1 MANDKINQNEN
12 ILVRVDQQNII
23 HIDPNSVVD
32 SNGQIQ
38 PRLVDA
44 ENLVM
49 YLNLEADLV
58 PRTTFYANNQENPLT
73 SVAQGTFN
81 LLRNQGDKNKFENNF
96 DTNWTETFVSN
107 NNIGRNNTT
116 GGNTIYDPTAQTFGI
131 ESVSIVVKGANNIP
145 QISINFVDVRGKTLF
160 ESPENSPYKAFFH
173 QPWPIFYLTVKGYYG
188 KAIRYRIQLVDFK
201 SKFNGSNGNFE
212 ITTKFVGSTY
222 AFLNDI
228 LFQNA
233 VNAPFMYMVEKQDE
247 PLRVN
252 EKTGFIEKKIS
263 KTTKGYSILTSIY
276 NDYKAKGYI
285 DKDFPVKTLRDLL
298 MTAKGLDKIIET
310 QLFSETVDPGV
321 LTDVAEYDTLLDSF
335 ERSVQSWANRNLN
348 SQETEIKSEKLIGP
362 DGTEKTYRY
371 YRIKKAVNDQ
381 TKTTTGTANPDII
394 TSKDNKLSLQS
405 LINNF
410 IEKAENNTAF
420 GNKIKVTQGKN
431 ALKTTTISID
441 KVRNINSFFTFDGA
455 VYGVAIEKLVDAIKS
470 IQTTFITSRNDVE
483 KGIEDR
489 MNVIISSKDPNLGG
503 FGFKPTIRNIFAV
516 ILANAD
522 TYIRLMK
529 DVHSKAIQKANERK
543 AGLVKPTD
551 GNKNEFFYPWPEVL
565 RKQNNETNVSLYPA
579 DPAIVKETKADNFSL
594 WPEIEFIET
603 YNSVATKRVDP
614 LGKEISSSD
623 LAFVF
628 DNDSD
633 KRNIKNISSLF
644 KINDTIPYTNKSF
657 SNLLYEIYERAF
669 FTTSYNSFT
678 YGSGLD
684 SIVDNEVENLKGSLT
699 YDVDIIELIKNSIKT
714 TDNLI
719 LKMGQIKERVPF
731 FQNKLSTVDYIK
743 GLVDSDFEILDF
755 KETENNTSS
764 DTTTN
769 NLQNAI
775 NDYKIDAYRLN
786 EFPFNSALYY
796 AYLGK
801 EKISEADYKYKNIL
815 TPGKDNSFISSP
827 INPQAWVHKDFT
839 KNIFS
844 RKLKFLQ
851 ITFDGEILDSFENL
865 LNTPY
870 FHKQLY
876 DDFFKGGITDRYAG
890 SAYLLLNS
898 LPYKDM
904 DDLIDFNGTQILMS
918 SLFKEIGA
926 SHFIPYHLM
935 LKWGS
940 QYHRYKKYLKE
951 GVDIIS
957 GATIPIN
964 GSVFFDNGT
973 NTTFN
978 LSGIT
983 PSMSGVTRNSNEY
996 IGLYPYYS
1004 SIFHQI
1010 VNGYSF
1016 YNPSGFTSGSGLPGT
1031 PTSSAVAAE
1040 LFKTTIT
1047 SGITKYSI
1055 NKSVGG
1061 LGYSI
1066 SSFVDNSKFEKDD
1079 KRYTILPSSQINESA
1094 IDIGVNFN
1102 SFESNSLKLIFN
1114 DTVGL
1119 IELTPYDIIYLPE
1132 YNESFK
1138 TVDGLY
1144 SLLGEQ
1150 RKFFDLISV
1159 FSPKMLDEMEEMF
1172 LEFSSLDLTL
1182 DSANNIKNYNTFQGL
1197 LRAISSLPMND
1208 IDFTKDENKKN
1219 IVKNQTKNLEEISQ
1233 ALLENTNLKKLTIG
1247 NPRQI
1252 DNYTLFGFAGLNNN
1266 YSVEP
1271 FNQAQVTQ
1279 QNLNLIELYAGY
1291 NITGSTYSNISNN
1304 LYLNFFQ
1311 VNNIALNEENIY
1323 DHRELAR
1330 IYAGWVKFNRDTDA
1344 AFVPNKLTFVAYI
1357 NTEIIAKQN
1366 DRLANYLDN
1375 MISKLSTLTGATENN
1390 KLTIYHGYNEAK
1402 TTKLDLYQYFKS
1414 FNDKWIAGNAIG
1426 QRYLMEEF
1434 LFLDRANRDIGNE
1447 AYISL
1452 DRLISLSDEKN
1463 IKVDLYSAISI
1474 LIQGT
1479 NFDMRP
1485 LPAYVN
1491 FYGTNSTNKKKISPS
1506 KNLARNLFGTYL
1518 DVDYQD
1524 SSPKIILQYVNG
1536 VSKYLDM
1543 SRVSKEYMFKNDTF
1557 DIKDST
1563 NNPLLIQPK
1572 IFMDADLSKS
1582 NRVVSFEVNFG
1593 DFGQGIF
1600 KEVSLDQS
1608 TYKNTTESAV
1618 AQERLAR
1625 SQGGGGSHQVDI
1637 GLFDIYKTAS
1647 YQCTI
1652 TMMGNVMMQPT
1663 MYFYLANIP
1672 MFEGTYMI
1680 FDVSHQIRENNIQ
1693 TTLTGVRLSSSMLPN
1708 LENSFMSSYRP
1719 LFSKVLS
1726 SAIKK
1731 KQYAKNQLTTEKTI
1745 LLKNNENAKIN
1756 PGNPA
1761 PGEDLDK
1768 IIVKENGFHKDLIP
1782 FNGVKY
1788 NGKEEQFV
1796 QYVERS
1802 ANDKWLRAYV
1812 VRMGGPL
1819 YPIKDNEVMRLISG
1833 LSATPQVE
1841 KTWKDISGSFNE
1853 YYSVRVNLT
1862 RTNKEDIFKYKTQFL
1877 NPKTNATYTLQPLIN
1892 STNNTYNGPIHVGP
1906 PETIGNYGIGM
1917 NTILMKT
1924 LKLNEGDVVYFR
1936 LI

>member
-23 HIDPNSVVD
+23 HIDPNSVID
-32 SNGQIQ
+32 SDGQIQ
-38 PRLVDA
+38 ARLVNH

-73 SVAQGTFN
+73 SIAQGTFN
-81 LLRNQGDKNKFENNF
+81 LLRNQGDKNEFENNF

-107 NNIGRNNTT
+107 NNIGKNNTT
-116 GGNTIYDPTAQTFGI
+116 GSSTIYDPTAQTFGI

-233 VNAPFMYMVEKQDE
+233 VNAPFMYMVEKQNE
-247 PLRVN
+247 PYRVN

-263 KTTKGYSILTSIY
+263 KTTKGYSILTSVY
-276 NDYKAKGYI
+276 NDYKAKGFI

-310 QLFSETVDPGV
+310 QLFSETVDPLV

-335 ERSVQSWANRNLN
+335 ERNVQSWARRNLN
-348 SQETEIKSEKLIGP
+348 SEEAEIKSEKLPGP
-362 DGTEKTYRY
+362 DGAEKTYRY
-371 YRIKKAVNDQ
+371 YRIRKAVNDQ
-381 TKTTTGTANPDII
+381 TKTTTGTASSDII
-394 TSKDNKLSLQS
+394 VNKDNKLSLQGI
-405 LINNF
+405 INNF
-410 IEKAENNTAF
+410 IEKAEKNTAF
-420 GNKIKVTQGKN
+420 GKEIKPNQGKN

-455 VYGVAIEKLVDAIKS
+455 AYGVAIEKLVDAIKS

-565 RKQNNETNVSLYPA
+565 RKQNNETDVSLYPA
-579 DPAIVKETKADNFSL
+579 DPSIVKETKADNFSL

-614 LGKEISSSD
+614 LGKEISASD

-628 DNDSD
+628 DNDSES
-633 KRNIKNISSLF
+633 RNIKNISSFF
-644 KINDTIPYTNKSF
+644 KINNVIPYTNKSF

-669 FTTSYNSFT
+669 YVTSYNSFE
-678 YGSGLD
+678 YSSGLD
-684 SIVDNEVENLKGSLT
+684 SIVDSEVENIKSSLT
-699 YDVDIIELIKNSIKT
+699 YDVDIIELIKNGIKT
-714 TDNLI
+714 KDNLLI
-719 LKMGQIKERVPF
+719 KIGQIKERLPF
-731 FQNKLSTVDYIK
+731 FQNNLPTVDYIK
-743 GLVDSDFEILDF
+743 ELVNSDFEILDF
-755 KETENNTSS
+755 NPADINTSS
-764 DTTTN
+764 DNVSNT
-769 NLQNAI
+769 LQQTL
-775 NDYKIDAYRLN
+775 NDYKIDSYRLN
-786 EFPFNSALYY
+786 EYPFNSSLYES
-796 AYLGK
+796 YLGK
-801 EKISEADYKYKNIL
+801 KLSEADYKYKNIL
-815 TPGKDNSFISSP
+815 TIGKNNSFISSP
-827 INPQAWVHKDFT
+827 VDPQAWVKKNFV

-844 RKLKFLQ
+844 SRLKLYQ
-851 ITFDGEILDSFENL
+851 MTVDSRVIDSFENL
-865 LNTPY
+865 LNTAY

-876 DDFFKGGITDRYAG
+876 DDFFKGGIADRYAG

-904 DDLIDFNGTQILMS
+904 DDLIDFSGTTILMS
-918 SLFKEIGA
+918 SLFKEVGS

-940 QYHRYKKYLKE
+940 QYHRYKKYLKD
-951 GVDIIS
+951 GVDIIG
-957 GATIPIN
+957 GANLPIN
-964 GSVFFDNGT
+964 GSTFFDNGT
-973 NTTFN
+973 NRTFN

-983 PSMSGVTRNSNEY
+983 SSMSGVTYSSNEH
-996 IGLYPYYS
+996 IGLHPYYS

-1010 VNGYSF
+1010 TNGYSF
-1016 YNPSGFTSGSGLPGT
+1016 YNPSGFTSGAGLPGT
-1031 PTSSAVAAE
+1031 PTSADIAVE
-1040 LFKTTIT
+1040 LFKNTIT

-1055 NKSVGG
+1055 NSSIGG
-1061 LGYSI
+1061 SGYSI
-1066 SSFVDNSKFEKDD
+1066 SSFVDNSKFEQSD
-1079 KRYTILPSSQINESA
+1079 KRYTILPSTQINESGL
-1094 IDIGVNFN
+1094 DLVSNFADH
-1102 SFESNSLKLIFN
+1102 ESNSFKIIFN
-1114 DTVGL
+1114 EGTGL
-1119 IELTPYDIIYLPE
+1119 IDLTKYDIPLPN

-1138 TVDGLY
+1138 IVEGVY
-1144 SLLGEQ
+1144 SLIGEQ

-1159 FSPKMLDEMEEMF
+1159 FGPKILDEMEEMF

-1182 DSANNIKNYNTFQGL
+1182 DSANNIKNYKTFQGL
-1197 LRAISSLPMND
+1197 LRAICSLPMD
-1208 IDFTKDENKKN
+1208 GIDFTQDQHKKT
-1219 IVKNQTKNLEEISQ
+1219 IIKNQIKNLEEISKE
-1233 ALLENTNLKKLTIG
+1233 LLADTNLKRLTIG

-1252 DNYTLFGFAGLNNN
+1252 DNYTLFGFSKLINN
-1266 YSVEP
+1266 YSIGSYNS
-1271 FNQAQVTQ
+1271 NQVNQ
-1279 QNLNLIELYAGY
+1279 QNLNLIELYIGS
-1291 NITGSTYSNISNN
+1291 NITGATYSDIPN

-1311 VNNIALNEENIY
+1311 VNNIELNEENIY

-1330 IYAGWVKFNRDTDA
+1330 IYAGWVKLNRDTVPL
-1344 AFVPNKLTFVAYI
+1344 FVPSNSAFTTYI

-1366 DRLANYLDN
+1366 KRLNDYLDN
-1375 MISKLSTLTGATENN
+1375 AIRKIATIEGTTENN

-1402 TTKLDLYQYFKS
+1402 TTKLDLYQFFKS

-1434 LFLDRANRDIGNE
+1434 LFLDRANRDIGDT

-1452 DRLISLSDEKN
+1452 DRLVSLSDERN

-1491 FYGTNSTNKKKISPS
+1491 FYGTNSTNKKKLTPS
-1506 KNLARNLFGTYL
+1506 RGLAKNLFGTHL

-1543 SRVSKEYMFKNDTF
+1543 SRVSKEYMFKNDAF

-1563 NNPLLIQPK
+1563 KNPLLIEPK

-1600 KEVSLDQS
+1600 KEISLDQS
-1608 TYKNTTESAV
+1608 TYKNTTESAL

-1680 FDVSHQIRENNIQ
+1680 FDVSHQIRENTIQ

-1731 KQYAKNQLTTEKTI
+1731 KQYASNQLTTEKTI
-1745 LLKNNENAKIN
+1745 LLKNNQNANIN
-1756 PGNPA
+1756 PGNPTS
-1761 PGEDLDK
+1761 GEDLDK
-1768 IIVKENGFHKDLIP
+1768 IIVKENGFYKDLIP

-1788 NGKEEQFV
+1788 NGKEEKFV
-1796 QYVERS
+1796 QYIERS
-1802 ANDKWLRAYV
+1802 TNDKWLRASV

-1819 YPIKDNEVMRLISG
+1819 FPIKDTEVMRLISG
-1833 LSATPQVE
+1833 LSANPQ
-1841 KTWKDISGSFNE
+1841 KQITWKDISGSLSE
-1853 YYSVRVNLT
+1853 YYSARVNIT
-1862 RTNKEDIFKYKTQFL
+1862 RTNSEDIFKYKTEFL
-1877 NPKTNATYTLQPLIN
+1877 NPKTSTTHILESLVN
-1892 STNNTYNGPIHVGP
+1892 STSNIYNGPVHVGP

-1917 NTILMKT
+1917 SSILMKT

>member
-1 MANDKINQNEN
+1 MANDRINQNEN

-23 HIDPNSVVD
+23 HVDPNSVVD

-38 PRLVDA
+38 TRLVDH

-58 PRTTFYANNQENPLT
+58 PRTTFYADNQENPLT

-81 LLRNQGDKNKFENNF
+81 LLRNQGDKNEFENNF

-107 NNIGRNNTT
+107 SNIGKNNTT
-116 GGNTIYDPTAQTFGI
+116 GGNTVYDPTAQTFGI

-233 VNAPFMYMVEKQDE
+233 VNAPFMYMVEKQNE
-247 PLRVN
+247 PYRVN

-263 KTTKGYSILTSIY
+263 KTTKGYSILSSIY
-276 NDYKAKGYI
+276 SDYKAKGYI

-335 ERSVQSWANRNLN
+335 ERRVQSWANKNLN
-348 SQETEIKSEKLIGP
+348 SQETEIKSEELPGP
-362 DGTEKTYRY
+362 DGTNKIYRY
-371 YRIKKAVNDQ
+371 YRLRKAVNDQ
-381 TKTTTGTANPDII
+381 TKVSSGPVSAEVI
-394 TSKDNKLSLQS
+394 TSKDDKLSLQS
-405 LINNF
+405 IIDDF
-410 IEKAENNTAF
+410 ISKAEKNTAF
-420 GNKIKVTQGKN
+420 GKEIKTNKGKN
-431 ALKTTTISID
+431 PLKTTPISVD
-441 KVRNINSFFTFDGA
+441 RVRNINDFFTFDGS
-455 VYGVAIEKLVDAIKS
+455 VYGVAVEKLVDAIKS
-470 IQTTFITSRNDVE
+470 IQTTFINSRNDVE
-483 KGIEDR
+483 KKIEEE
-489 MNVIISSKDPNLGG
+489 MNKIISNPDPSLGG

-529 DVHSKAIQKANERK
+529 DVHSKAIQKANDRK
-543 AGLVKPTD
+543 AGIPMLEKS
-551 GNKNEFFYPWPEVL
+551 KESFYPWPEVL
-565 RKQNNETNVSLYPA
+565 KKQNSETNVSFYPA
-579 DPAIVKETKADNFSL
+579 DPAIVKETKADDFSL
-594 WPEIEFIET
+594 WPEVEFIET

-614 LGKEISSSD
+614 LSGKEISSSD
-623 LAFVF
+623 LSFVF
-628 DNDSD
+628 DNDPD
-633 KRNIKNISSLF
+633 KRNVKSVSSLF
-644 KINDTIPYTNKSF
+644 KINNVIPYTNKSII
-657 SNLLYEIYERAF
+657 NLLYEIYERAF
-669 FTTSYNSFT
+669 YNTSYNNFE
-678 YGSGLD
+678 YGKGLD
-684 SIVDNEVENLKGSLT
+684 EIVTNELETIQSSLENDIDIRDVLSKEIKSTEILT
-699 YDVDIIELIKNSIKT
+699 NKLIT
-714 TDNLI
+714 R
-719 LKMGQIKERVPF
+719 ERYPF
-731 FQNKLSTVDYIK
+731 FQNRLSTTDYIK
-743 GLVDSDFEILDF
+743 ELVDKDFELIDF
-755 KETENNTSS
+755 NTSDINS
-764 DTTTN
+764 AADSGYTK
-769 NLQNAI
+769 LQEESINKYAI
-775 NDYKIDAYRLN
+775 EPYRLN
-786 EFPFNSALYY
+786 EFPFNSTLYESY
-796 AYLGK
+796 IGKKLGN
-801 EKISEADYKYKNIL
+801 SDYEFKNVL
-815 TPGKDNSFISSP
+815 TVGNNNTFISSP
-827 INPQAWVHKDFT
+827 IKPEAWVNSNFT

-844 RKLKFLQ
+844 NKIKLNT
-851 ITFDGEILDSFENL
+851 ITQTGDVLDLYENL

-876 DDFFKGGITDRYAG
+876 NDFFKGGVTNRYVG

-898 LPYKDM
+898 LPFKEM
-904 DDLIDFNGTQILMS
+904 DDLIDFNGTPILMS
-918 SLFKEIGA
+918 SLFKEVGA
-926 SHFIPYHLM
+926 SHFIPHHLI
-935 LKWGS
+935 LKWGA
-940 QYHRYKKYLKE
+940 QYHRYKTYLRD

-957 GATIPIN
+957 GATTPIN
-964 GSVFFDNGT
+964 GSIFFDNGT

-983 PSMSGVTRNSNEY
+983 PSMSGVTYNSNKY
-996 IGLYPYYS
+996 IGISPYYFG
-1004 SIFHQI
+1004 IFHQI

-1016 YNPSGFTSGSGLPGT
+1016 YNPSGFTEM
-1031 PTSSAVAAE
+1031 AASTTNAAS
-1040 LFKTTIT
+1040 LYANTIT
-1047 SGITKYSI
+1047 SGITKYSVNAAI
-1055 NKSVGG
+1055 GSP
-1061 LGYSI
+1061 GYSI
-1066 SSFVDNSKFEKDD
+1066 SSFVDNSKFEALD
-1079 KRYTILPSSQINESA
+1079 KRYTILPSAQIYDSA
-1094 IDIGVNFN
+1094 INLETNFN
-1102 SFESNSLKLIFN
+1102 SFLQDSFKIIFDN
-1114 DTVGL
+1114 PGMYVD
-1119 IELTPYDIIYLPE
+1119 LTPYSVFYLPE

-1138 TVDGLY
+1138 TVAGTY
-1144 SLLGEQ
+1144 SLIGEQ

-1159 FSPKMLDEMEEMF
+1159 FSPDLLDEMEQRF

-1182 DSANNIKNYNTFQGL
+1182 DSANNFKNYNTFQGL
-1197 LRAISSLPMND
+1197 LRAICSLPMDN
-1208 IDFTKDENKKN
+1208 IDFSKDEHKTN
-1219 IVKNQTKNLEEISQ
+1219 VAKNQIKNLEQITQSI
-1233 ALLENTNLKKLTIG
+1233 LENINLKKLTIG

-1252 DNYTLFGFAGLNNN
+1252 DNYVLAGFAGYSEN
-1266 YSVEP
+1266 YSVGQ
-1271 FNQAQVTQ
+1271 FDSSQVTQ
-1279 QNLNLIELYAGY
+1279 QNLKLIELFVGY

-1311 VNNIALNEENIY
+1311 VNDIELNEQNIY

-1330 IYAGWVKFNRDTDA
+1330 IYAGWVKSNRDVSTG
-1344 AFVPNKLTFVAYI
+1344 FTPSNSTFVTYVKD
-1357 NTEIIAKQN
+1357 EIVRKQ
-1366 DRLANYLDN
+1366 DRRLLDYLDN
-1375 MISKLSTLTGATENN
+1375 IIPKLNGLSPSKQPDKIS
-1390 KLTIYHGYNEAK
+1390 IYHGFNEAK
-1402 TTKLDLYQYFKS
+1402 TTKLDLYQFFKS

-1426 QRYLMEEF
+1426 QRHLMDEF
-1434 LFLDRANRDIGNE
+1434 LFLDRANRDIGDD

-1452 DRLISLSDEKN
+1452 ERLISLSDEKN

-1491 FYGTNSTNKKKISPS
+1491 FYGTNSTNKKKIIPS
-1506 KNLARNLFGTYL
+1506 KGLAKTLFGTHL

-1543 SRVSKEYMFKNDTF
+1543 SRVSKEYRFNNDAF

-1563 NNPLLIQPK
+1563 NNPLLVEPK

-1600 KEVSLDQS
+1600 KEISLDQS

-1625 SQGGGGSHQVDI
+1625 TQGGGGSHQVDI

-1663 MYFYLANIP
+1663 MYFYLANVP

-1680 FDVSHQIRENNIQ
+1680 FDVSHQIRENTIQ
-1693 TTLTGVRLSSSMLPN
+1693 TSLTGVRLSNSMLPN

-1719 LFSKVLS
+1719 LFSRVLS

-1731 KQYAKNQLTTEKTI
+1731 KQYANNQIQTEKTI
-1745 LLKNNENAKIN
+1745 VLKNNENASIN
-1756 PGNPA
+1756 PGNA
-1761 PGEDLDK
+1761 VSGEDLDK
-1768 IIVKENGFHKDLIP
+1768 IIIKENGFHKDLIP

-1788 NGKEEQFV
+1788 NGKEEKFV
-1796 QYVERS
+1796 QYIEKS
-1802 ANDKWLRAYV
+1802 TNDKWLRAAV
-1812 VRMGGPL
+1812 VRMGGPS
-1819 YPIKDNEVMRLISG
+1819 YPIKDSEKMLLISG
-1833 LSATPQVE
+1833 LNSNPNIL
-1841 KTWKDISGSFNE
+1841 KTWGDISSSLNE

-1862 RTNKEDIFKYKTQFL
+1862 QTNKETIFNYKTEFF
-1877 NPKTNATYTLQPLIN
+1877 NPKTNTSYTLQPVLN
-1892 STNNTYNGPIHVGP
+1892 VNTSTYNGPVHVGP
-1906 PETIGNYGIGM
+1906 PETIGNYGIAM
-1917 NTILMKT
+1917 NTILMKK
-1924 LKLNEGDVVYFR
+1924 LKLNEGDIVYFR

>member
-38 PRLVDA
+38 PRLVDH

-73 SVAQGTFN
+73 SIAQGTFN
-81 LLRNQGDKNKFENNF
+81 LLRNQGDKNAFENNF

-107 NNIGRNNTT
+107 NNIGKNNTT

-145 QISINFVDVRGKTLF
+145 QVSINFVDVRGKTLF

-233 VNAPFMYMVEKQDE
+233 VNAPFMYMVEKQNE
-247 PLRVN
+247 PYRVN
-252 EKTGFIEKKIS
+252 EKTGFIEKKVS
-263 KTTKGYSILTSIY
+263 KTTKGFSILTSVY

-335 ERSVQSWANRNLN
+335 ERNVQSWARRNLN
-348 SQETEIKSEKLIGP
+348 SEEAEIKSEESIGP
-362 DGTEKTYRY
+362 DGAKKTYRY
-371 YRIKKAVNDQ
+371 YRLRKAVNDQ
-381 TKTTTGTANPDII
+381 TKTTTGTASSDII
-394 TSKDNKLSLQS
+394 INKDNKLSLQS
-405 LINNF
+405 IVNNF
-410 IEKAENNTAF
+410 IEKSEKNTAF
-420 GNKIKVTQGKN
+420 GKEIKVSQGKTP
-431 ALKTTTISID
+431 LKTTTISID
-441 KVRNINSFFTFDGA
+441 RIRNINIFFTFDGA
-455 VYGVAIEKLVDAIKS
+455 AYGVAIEKLVDAIKS
-470 IQTTFITSRNDVE
+470 IQTTFVTSRNEVE

-529 DVHSKAIQKANERK
+529 DVHAKAIQKSNERK
-543 AGLVKPTD
+543 AGLAKPTK
-551 GNKNEFFYPWPEVL
+551 GNQDEFFYPWPEVL
-565 RKQNNETNVSLYPA
+565 RKQNGEVEVSLYPA
-579 DPAIVKETKADNFSL
+579 DPSIVNQTKANDFSL

-614 LGKEISSSD
+614 LGKEISASD

-628 DNDSD
+628 DNDTEV
-633 KRNIKNISSLF
+633 KNIKNISSLF
-644 KINDTIPYTNKSF
+644 KVNNIIPYTNKSF
-657 SNLLYEIYERAF
+657 TNLLYEIYERAF
-669 FTTSYNSFT
+669 FVTSYNSFE
-678 YGSGLD
+678 YGSGLE
-684 SIVDNEVENLKGSLT
+684 SIVNHEIDNIKTSLT
-699 YDVDIIELIKNSIKT
+699 YDVDIIELMKNGVKTKDDLIRALKT
-714 TDNLI
+714 T
-719 LKMGQIKERVPF
+719 GERLPF
-731 FQNKLSTVDYIK
+731 FESNLPTVDYIK
-743 GLVDSDFEILDF
+743 GLVDIDFEISNF
-755 KETENNTSS
+755 SPEANNTSS
-764 DTTTN
+764 DDTSN
-769 NLQNAI
+769 KLQETL
-775 NDYKIDAYRLN
+775 NDYKVDSYRLT
-786 EFPFNSALYY
+786 EFPFNSTLYET
-796 AYLGK
+796 YLSRKLG
-801 EKISEADYKYKNIL
+801 EADYKYKNIL
-815 TPGKDNSFISSP
+815 TLSKNNSFISSP
-827 INPQAWVHKDFT
+827 VDAQAWVKKDFV

-844 RKLKFLQ
+844 RKLKLTQ
-851 ITFDGEILDSFENL
+851 ITFDGSVIDSFENL

-876 DDFFKGGITDRYAG
+876 SDFFKGGINDRYTG

-904 DDLIDFNGTQILMS
+904 DDLIDFSGTTILMS
-918 SLFKEIGA
+918 SLFKEVGS

-951 GVDIIS
+951 GIDIIADANS
-957 GATIPIN
+957 PIN
-964 GSVFFDNGT
+964 GSTFFDNGT
-973 NTTFN
+973 NRTFN

-983 PSMSGVTRNSNEY
+983 PSMSGVTYSSNEI
-996 IGLYPYYS
+996 IGLHPYYS

-1010 VNGYSF
+1010 TNGYSF
-1016 YNPSGFTSGSGLPGT
+1016 YNSSGFTSGAGLPGT
-1031 PTSSAVAAE
+1031 PTSADIAVE
-1040 LFKTTIT
+1040 LFKNTIT
-1047 SGITKYSI
+1047 SGITNYSI
-1055 NKSVGG
+1055 NSAIGG
-1061 LGYSI
+1061 SEYSI
-1066 SSFVDNSKFEKDD
+1066 SSFVDNSKFEQSD
-1079 KRYTILPSSQINESA
+1079 KRYTILPSTQINESGL
-1094 IDIGVNFN
+1094 DIPSNFADH
-1102 SFESNSLKLIFN
+1102 ESNSFKLIFN
-1114 DTVGL
+1114 EAMGL
-1119 IELTPYDIIYLPE
+1119 IDVTEYNIPLPT

-1138 TVDGLY
+1138 NLGGVY
-1144 SLLGEQ
+1144 SSIGEQ
-1150 RKFFDLISV
+1150 RKIFDLIAV
-1159 FSPKMLDEMEEMF
+1159 FSPKMLDAMEEMF

-1182 DSANNIKNYNTFQGL
+1182 DSANEIKNYKTFQGL
-1197 LRAISSLPMND
+1197 LRAICSISKD
-1208 IDFTKDENKKN
+1208 GIDFTKDENKKT
-1219 IVKNQTKNLEEISQ
+1219 IVKSQIKNLEEISKE
-1233 ALLENTNLKKLTIG
+1233 LLADTNLKKLTIG

-1252 DNYTLFGFAGLNNN
+1252 DNYTLFGFSRLTNN
-1266 YSVEP
+1266 YSIGTYRST
-1271 FNQAQVTQ
+1271 QVNQ
-1279 QNLNLIELYAGY
+1279 QNLNLIELYIGT
-1291 NITGSTYSNISNN
+1291 NITGATYTDIPN

-1311 VNNIALNEENIY
+1311 VNNIELNEDNIY

-1330 IYAGWVKFNRDTDA
+1330 VYAGWVKSNRDT
-1344 AFVPNKLTFVAYI
+1344 VPLFSPTNTTFINYV

-1366 DRLANYLDN
+1366 NRLNNYLDKI
-1375 MISKLSTLTGATENN
+1375 ISGIGSLEKSEENN

-1402 TTKLDLYQYFKS
+1402 TTKLDLYQFFKS

-1434 LFLDRANRDIGNE
+1434 LFLDRANRDIGDT
-1447 AYISL
+1447 AYIAL
-1452 DRLISLSDEKN
+1452 DRLISLSDERN

-1491 FYGTNSTNKKKISPS
+1491 FYGTNSTNKKKLTPS
-1506 KNLARNLFGTYL
+1506 AGLAKNLFGTHL

-1543 SRVSKEYMFKNDTF
+1543 SRISKEYMFKNDAF

-1563 NNPLLIQPK
+1563 NNPLLVEPK

-1600 KEVSLDQS
+1600 KEISLDQS

-1652 TMMGNVMMQPT
+1652 TMMGNVMLQPT

-1745 LLKNNENAKIN
+1745 LLKNNENANIN
-1756 PGNPA
+1756 PGSPA
-1761 PGEDLDK
+1761 SGEDLDK
-1768 IIVKENGFHKDLIP
+1768 MIVKENGFHKDLIP
-1782 FNGVKY
+1782 FNGIKY
-1788 NGKEEQFV
+1788 NGKEEKFV
-1796 QYVERS
+1796 QYIEIS
-1802 ANDKWLRAYV
+1802 NNDKWLRASV
-1812 VRMGGPL
+1812 LRMGGPL
-1819 YPIKDNEVMRLISG
+1819 FPIKDNEVMRLISG
-1833 LSATPQVE
+1833 LSTNPQVE
-1841 KTWKDISGSFNE
+1841 RTWKDISGTLSE
-1853 YYSVRVNLT
+1853 YYSARVNLT
-1862 RTNKEDIFKYKTQFL
+1862 RTNTEDIFKYKTEFL
-1877 NPKTNATYTLQPLIN
+1877 NPKTSTRYTLESLVN
-1892 STNNTYNGPIHVGP
+1892 SASNIYNGPVHVGP

-1917 NTILMKT
+1917 SSILMKT